1 MIKYYIAL
9 LIIPF
14 TNSLFCQPVFQ
25 SDLSTWSS
33 GVPDDWMGTKTSIS
47 SIDVHELTDGVVYGS
62 SYCSLINTTSSH
74 KRFTTKAVP
83 VIADSTYIIE
93 IWVSAEQGEI
103 RTNIF
108 DITNSN
114 SGPSGN
120 GYGQYNPYIDLSSI
134 SGNTNNQVLISQ
146 SVTIPSDCDSVEF
159 ILSIRNTDLSTSSSS
174 PPLGILIDSVSIS
187 TTISDPTNPNTELSA
202 SVYDV
207 QFNRNLNNESYYIDS
222 GNVFSGGIVSYVRD
236 DGRFYI
242 SSGSGPWSGIYVYD
256 NIENVSVGDSVTFS
270 AQVDEYNGL
279 TEFKNL
285 SNLIV
290 VSQSNNINVNS
301 CSTINA
307 NSEQYEGCL
316 IKVIG
321 DCSSETNQYGE
332 WEINDGS
339 GSVIVD
345 DFNLPNS
352 FSPTLGTPY
361 ILTGIV
367 DYFYQFKIQPRDI
380 YDIEVSSGII
390 NLVDRFSFFPNPSS
404 NNTINLE
411 INKNDFLRIF
421 NLRGELLNT
430 IRIVKGLNT
439 INLNFLSNGVYLLK
453 VNNEFQKLIINK

>member
-1 MIKYYIAL
+1 
-9 LIIPF
+9 
-14 TNSLFCQPVFQ
+14 
-25 SDLSTWSS
+25 
-33 GVPDDWMGTKTSIS
+33 
-47 SIDVHELTDGVVYGS
+47 
-62 SYCSLINTTSSH
+62 
-74 KRFTTKAVP
+74 
-83 VIADSTYIIE
+83 
-93 IWVSAEQGEI
+93 
-103 RTNIF
+103 
-108 DITNSN
+108 
-114 SGPSGN
+114 
-120 GYGQYNPYIDLSSI
+120 
-134 SGNTNNQVLISQ
+134 
-146 SVTIPSDCDSVEF
+146 
-159 ILSIRNTDLSTSSSS
+159 
-174 PPLGILIDSVSIS
+174 
-187 TTISDPTNPNTELSA
+187 
-202 SVYDV
+202 
-207 QFNRNLNNESYYIDS
+207 
-222 GNVFSGGIVSYVRD
+222 
-236 DGRFYI
+236 
-242 SSGSGPWSGIYVYD
+242 
-256 NIENVSVGDSVTFS
+256 
-270 AQVDEYNGL
+270 
-279 TEFKNL
+279 
-285 SNLIV
+285 
-290 VSQSNNINVNS
+290 
-301 CSTINA
+301 
-307 NSEQYEGCL
+307 YEGCL